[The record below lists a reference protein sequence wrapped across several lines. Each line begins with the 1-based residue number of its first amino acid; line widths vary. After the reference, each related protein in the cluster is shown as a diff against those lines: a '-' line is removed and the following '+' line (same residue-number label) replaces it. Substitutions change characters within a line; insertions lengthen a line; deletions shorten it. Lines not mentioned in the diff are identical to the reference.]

1 MIAINAENITNN
13 TTTKNINKNEESKD
27 NINTINTEST
37 KVSTSIV
44 LKKSENGETENV
56 EIVDNKNNIIQ
67 ELIEIKN

>member
-1 MIAINAENITNN
+1 MIAINDENITNN
-13 TTTKNINKNEESKD
+13 TITKNINKNKKSKD

-44 LKKSENGETENV
+44 LKKNENGETENV

>member
-1 MIAINAENITNN
+1 MIAINDENITNN
-13 TTTKNINKNEESKD
+13 TITKNINKNKKSKD

>member
-1 MIAINAENITNN
+1 MITTNTENITNDI
-13 TTTKNINKNEESKD
+13 TIKNINKDEESKD

-44 LKKSENGETENV
+44 LKKNENGETENV